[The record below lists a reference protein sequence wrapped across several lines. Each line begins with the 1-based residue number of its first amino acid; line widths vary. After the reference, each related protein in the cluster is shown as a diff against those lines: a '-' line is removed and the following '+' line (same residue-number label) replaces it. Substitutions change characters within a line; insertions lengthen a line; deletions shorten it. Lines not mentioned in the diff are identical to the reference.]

1 MAVYTLSCWQPFH
14 FQSSRVDIINEGG
27 FRSDGRRQFELRTIE
42 MDLSQQ
48 GQADGSAMI
57 SHGLTQVL
65 VSVFGPREPKM
76 RSQAI
81 HDRTNINVDVSMAA
95 FSTSDRRQRSRGDKW
110 ILIFFALFFY
120 APLIFKDRR
129 ILEFAATI
137 KATFEPVVQ
146 TSLYPRSQIDIF
158 VQVIQQDGGLLQAAI
173 NGTTLALM
181 NAGIPMLDFVCAIS
195 GGVHSKFPLLDLNTL
210 EENDMPNVTIAIMP
224 KTRKVSLVTMET
236 RLHVDRFEE
245 LFRVAVDAGK
255 VIQEEMKAT
264 ILGQSSGLIRSMQI
278 GNQNQN
284 KDFGDVVNE

>member
-1 MAVYTLSCWQPFH
+1 
-14 FQSSRVDIINEGG
+14 
-27 FRSDGRRQFELRTIE
+27 
-42 MDLSQQ
+42 
-48 GQADGSAMI
+48 
-57 SHGLTQVL
+57 
-65 VSVFGPREPKM
+65 
-76 RSQAI
+76 
-81 HDRTNINVDVSMAA
+81 
-95 FSTSDRRQRSRGDKW
+95 
-110 ILIFFALFFY
+110 
-120 APLIFKDRR
+120 LIFKDRR